1 MRGIH
6 AFSAGKGD
14 GREARESFLAG
25 ARTWVFLSGGTLA
38 SPHCLHPADPTQP
51 RLAGK
56 RNFRLSV
63 FANQLPSPAKR
74 QNRLLLITKKYYPLA
89 GGSQQHEYPK
99 QTDTVCL
106 EAWCLVQLPCQI
118 QAHRSSYSRSE
129 RGRRGWFVICML
141 QHRNSNFIFT
151 SWLPKLIGR
160 QNARVTL
167 LHFLSKFA
175 TFSEVRRTN
184 FLQHRRNLIARALE
198 KLPNTRRDSRW
209 LCGRLWVFKHA

>member
-1 MRGIH
+1 MAEKGERASSRGP
-6 AFSAGKGD
+6 
-14 GREARESFLAG
+14 E
-25 ARTWVFLSGGTLA
+25 VFLSGGTLS
-38 SPHCLHPADPTQP
+38 SPRCLRPADPTQP

-141 QHRNSNFIFT
+141 QHHNSKFIFT
-151 SWLPKLIGR
+151 S
-160 QNARVTL
+160 
-167 LHFLSKFA
+167 
-175 TFSEVRRTN
+175 
-184 FLQHRRNLIARALE
+184 
-198 KLPNTRRDSRW
+198 
-209 LCGRLWVFKHA
+209 

>member
-1 MRGIH
+1 MWQLVFKGLLRKEWGEFILVLQVREMAEKGERASSRGP
-6 AFSAGKGD
+6 
-14 GREARESFLAG
+14 E
-25 ARTWVFLSGGTLA
+25 VFLSGGTLS
-38 SPHCLHPADPTQP
+38 SPRCLRPADPTQP

-141 QHRNSNFIFT
+141 QHHNSKFIFT
-151 SWLPKLIGR
+151 SWL
-160 QNARVTL
+160 
-167 LHFLSKFA
+167 
-175 TFSEVRRTN
+175 
-184 FLQHRRNLIARALE
+184 RN
-198 KLPNTRRDSRW
+198 W
-209 LCGRLWVFKHA
+209 